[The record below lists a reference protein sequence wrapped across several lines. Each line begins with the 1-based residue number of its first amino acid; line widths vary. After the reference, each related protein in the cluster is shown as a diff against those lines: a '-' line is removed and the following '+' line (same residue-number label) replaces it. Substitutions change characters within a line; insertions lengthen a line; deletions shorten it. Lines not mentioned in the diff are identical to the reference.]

1 MRVRIPLEPPLKL
14 KGLMDNE
21 GIRALRVEQRKIL
34 GDYYRELSANY
45 NRLWYLKLSWV
56 WPDRPN
62 IPASENL

>member
-1 MRVRIPLEPPLKL
+1 
-14 KGLMDNE
+14 MDNE

-45 NRLWYLKLSWV
+45 NHLWYLKLSWV